1 MTFRSIRPAS
11 SRPHTAVPVPKEGS
25 QEPQGRGQAA
35 VIQACNNCRRFKV
48 KCDGSWPRCSTCTV
62 KNRQCAYVGQ
72 EGQTRAAAVK
82 SRLVSLEEI
91 IDALRS
97 RDPDQVTQ
105 LLDCIRT
112 SDDPVDI
119 IKHLPAS
126 SPAATAKVDPHC
138 NLTLLANRPI
148 HDVRLLFP
156 EPSIVMRAVDSFF
169 SCSGKLFQV
178 FSREHISRC
187 YNAIF
192 NEPQAALSQKVKT
205 MVCCVAVVAA
215 VGAQYMGDSC
225 SREIEQGLYDL
236 ARHFFEVAAEQEP
249 LHSIKVCSLL
259 AQYNIMS
266 KEMIALAYVET
277 GLSWC
282 KLHGTSGQACRPA
295 SIPRLEWSDLR
306 KTWRTLVFFSSWL
319 SSTLGYMSGNAWV
332 AERSMLSD
340 MKAEDPTD
348 VSDVVQTEMA
358 RICILKADILRMHLV
373 FQELSM
379 KSIETIMQDL
389 QRWYEELPD
398 CVRLESSGRDG
409 LQTETKRS
417 IMHLHLL
424 YLGAMM
430 LLYRRVVTQFLQSY
444 LIGSSPGVLQ
454 MSCND
459 VIVQQAN
466 ETVLAASTSA
476 RIVKLLMDDQAVF
489 KHCWLVIFQ
498 AYTSCTVLLHAVVQK
513 QIHRFSPSTWE
524 DDLER
529 AGDCLSVLAFCASKD
544 LIAAQFHHQLHGIY
558 QTLVQLGGSS
568 AMAPRDGRAETDD
581 PGQAS
586 TPCGAPEAIGTAQT
600 SQWTNSA
607 FILDI
612 TADADALLLET
623 TLILFMMLSRP
634 FGDSAAEEATQ
645 LKLGKHWISDP
656 RRHEYPQMVERLDW
670 SLEYKCQFKWDIS
683 QLRFPCP
690 SSAEASK
697 QDTSQTTSTPSASSA
712 SPWETDMC

>member
-1 MTFRSIRPAS
+1 
-11 SRPHTAVPVPKEGS
+11 
-25 QEPQGRGQAA
+25 
-35 VIQACNNCRRFKV
+35 
-48 KCDGSWPRCSTCTV
+48 
-62 KNRQCAYVGQ
+62 
-72 EGQTRAAAVK
+72 
-82 SRLVSLEEI
+82 
-91 IDALRS
+91 
-97 RDPDQVTQ
+97 
-105 LLDCIRT
+105 
-112 SDDPVDI
+112 
-119 IKHLPAS
+119 
-126 SPAATAKVDPHC
+126 
-138 NLTLLANRPI
+138 
-148 HDVRLLFP
+148 
-156 EPSIVMRAVDSFF
+156 
-169 SCSGKLFQV
+169 
-178 FSREHISRC
+178 
-187 YNAIF
+187 
-192 NEPQAALSQKVKT
+192 
-205 MVCCVAVVAA
+205 
-215 VGAQYMGDSC
+215 
-225 SREIEQGLYDL
+225 
-236 ARHFFEVAAEQEP
+236 
-249 LHSIKVCSLL
+249 
-259 AQYNIMS
+259 
-266 KEMIALAYVET
+266 
-277 GLSWC
+277 
-282 KLHGTSGQACRPA
+282 
-295 SIPRLEWSDLR
+295 
-306 KTWRTLVFFSSWL
+306 
-319 SSTLGYMSGNAWV
+319 
-332 AERSMLSD
+332 
-340 MKAEDPTD
+340 
-348 VSDVVQTEMA
+348 MA

-489 KHCWLVIFQ
+489 KHCWLVI
-498 AYTSCTVLLHAVVQK
+498 
-513 QIHRFSPSTWE
+513 
-524 DDLER
+524 
-529 AGDCLSVLAFCASKD
+529 VLAFCASKD